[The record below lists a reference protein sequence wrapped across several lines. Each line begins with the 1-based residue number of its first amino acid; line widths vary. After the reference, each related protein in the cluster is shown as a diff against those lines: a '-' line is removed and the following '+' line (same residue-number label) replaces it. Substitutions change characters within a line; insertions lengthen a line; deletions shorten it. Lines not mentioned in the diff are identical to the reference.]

1 MSKLSSLEKTSIST
15 RDDVNTQRERVDESK
30 RNVLE
35 LRRELAGADG
45 MSAAGRIAEGEER
58 IAGLERA
65 DERMNGRLADL
76 EKQLEE
82 ERERRV
88 SAEARVEKLEE
99 LLGELMTRFTR
110 QIELISPKAA

>member
-58 IAGLERA
+58 ISVLELT
-65 DERMNGRLADL
+65 DERMNARVENL
-76 EKQLEE
+76 ERRLEE
-82 ERERRV
+82 EMERRV
-88 SAEARVEKLEE
+88 LAEARVEKLEE
-99 LLGELMTRFTR
+99 LLSEVMTRFTG